1 MFRTLASSVRKLARL
16 DIALSLAVLALFLFI
31 GITRPAHAMKITS
44 VKSPGGIEA
53 WFVQDATVP
62 LVAMEYAF
70 AGGSA
75 QDPADKSGVGYL
87 TGTR

>member
-1 MFRTLASSVRKLARL
+1 MTIRPLLARL
-16 DIALSLAVLALFLFI
+16 GGACLIATALCAGAMPALAASKVQRL
-31 GITRPAHAMKITS
+31 
-44 VKSPGGIEA
+44 VSPGGIEA

-75 QDPADKSGVGYL
+75 PS
-87 TGTR
+87 